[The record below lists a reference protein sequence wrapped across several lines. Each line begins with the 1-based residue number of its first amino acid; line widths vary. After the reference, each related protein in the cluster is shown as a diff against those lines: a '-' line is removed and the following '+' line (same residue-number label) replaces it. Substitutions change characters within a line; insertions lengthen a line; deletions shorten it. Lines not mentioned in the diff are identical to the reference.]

1 MCLTP
6 SVPPL
11 IPAHPSLCKPAR
23 SPHLDCSLCSAV
35 DPRVLRAS
43 GRAMAQ
49 NDRVNEKATIATE
62 LVSTGGFVSERRAIE
77 LPACTPL
84 GTRVRVHLTNRPGIG
99 ISPLA
104 SAMRWGSTP
113 HRVGRRSNHRDL
125 SRTLAMASIALAFS
139 SPFLPSDAL
148 ICSCRLRILI
158 RAHSRL
164 VKRSRAVGTS
174 SF

>member
-1 MCLTP
+1 MFRTRILLRQITQLPIGTHAASTTDLCLTP

-49 NDRVNEKATIATE
+49 NDRVNEKDTIATE
-62 LVSTGGFVSERRAIE
+62 LVSTGGFVSKRRAIE

-84 GTRVRVHLTNRPGIG
+84 GTRVCVHLTTGPGSG

-104 SAMRWGSTP
+104 SAMAMGFDSPPGSAG
-113 HRVGRRSNHRDL
+113 V
-125 SRTLAMASIALAFS
+125 RTI
-139 SPFLPSDAL
+139 
-148 ICSCRLRILI
+148 
-158 RAHSRL
+158 
-164 VKRSRAVGTS
+164 GTS
-174 SF
+174 HCSKY